1 MVGDARRAVPVFAG
15 ETGDARGGDVARAV
29 VGGIVVERRR
39 GGRARRRLGR
49 MLGGQRGV
57 GRGRGGGRLARRR
70 GADPPGARGGI
81 VAHLE
86 PLQSRDDVLRG
97 RHRAGAARDWA
108 GGGRT
113 IREVARV
120 PITAGPRETAFPRR
134 RANSHCYPRRRAHR
148 VARRPPA
155 NAQTRR
161 GRPFR
166 IDSRLARTRASPSHP
181 PGRPT
186 LASRDPLPRTSI
198 GRHVGLQVPEARAPN
213 LSRRRPPSSRT
224 RRSPPPFRRRNTR
237 PRSRT
242 PSSSTPSSRCAR
254 APPPAVPP
262 NCRGIVIPA
271 DPSPGRPAANPIPN
285 ARLTRPTRPR
295 SRPARAER
303 LSLRRQEDLP
313 ELGPHLGLAGGGP
326 WPAAPRVGAFDPSP
340 RPEPDRAPDAAPS
353 ADEDPNASM
362 RGTAR

>member
-1 MVGDARRAVPVFAG
+1 MVGDARRARAGLRG

-113 IREVARV
+113 IRRFARV
-120 PITAGPRETAFPRR
+120 PITAGPRETAFPRWREFPLLSAASRTPR
-134 RANSHCYPRRRAHR
+134 RASTTGERPDAPRTIPSDRLETRAHPSVSVAPAGASHSR
-148 VARRPPA
+148 VARSPPA
-155 NAQTRR
+155 HV
-161 GRPFR
+161 
-166 IDSRLARTRASPSHP
+166 DRAPCWASSPGS
-181 PGRPT
+181 
-186 LASRDPLPRTSI
+186 
-198 GRHVGLQVPEARAPN
+198 ARARPN

-237 PRSRT
+237 
-242 PSSSTPSSRCAR
+242 
-254 APPPAVPP
+254 
-262 NCRGIVIPA
+262 
-271 DPSPGRPAANPIPN
+271 
-285 ARLTRPTRPR
+285 
-295 SRPARAER
+295 
-303 LSLRRQEDLP
+303 
-313 ELGPHLGLAGGGP
+313 
-326 WPAAPRVGAFDPSP
+326 
-340 RPEPDRAPDAAPS
+340 
-353 ADEDPNASM
+353 
-362 RGTAR
+362 

>member
-1 MVGDARRAVPVFAG
+1 MTLSGCARRARRRGGACGRRARVGVGGGARGPGTAREERRAWDGGGRARARAGLRG

-49 MLGGQRGV
+49 MLGSQRGV

-113 IREVARV
+113 IRRFARV
-120 PITAGPRETAFPRR
+120 PITAGPRETAFPRCARIPPVLSAASRTPR
-134 RANSHCYPRRRAHR
+134 RASTTGERPDAPRTIPSDRLETRA
-148 VARRPPA
+148 
-155 NAQTRR
+155 
-161 GRPFR
+161 
-166 IDSRLARTRASPSHP
+166 RASPSHP

-198 GRHVGLQVPEARAPN
+198 GRHVGLQVPEARARART
-213 LSRRRPPSSRT
+213 SREGGPLVEDQAVTPTVSPQKTPGDRVREHRLRRP
-224 RRSPPPFRRRNTR
+224 RRQGALGRL
-237 PRSRT
+237 
-242 PSSSTPSSRCAR
+242 
-254 APPPAVPP
+254 PAVPP
-262 NCRGIVIPA
+262 NCRN
-271 DPSPGRPAANPIPN
+271 RH
-285 ARLTRPTRPR
+285 PR
-295 SRPARAER
+295 RSVPRAER
-303 LSLRRQEDLP
+303 P
-313 ELGPHLGLAGGGP
+313 P
-326 WPAAPRVGAFDPSP
+326 PRIRF
-340 RPEPDRAPDAAPS
+340 RTRA
-353 ADEDPNASM
+353 
-362 RGTAR
+362 

>member
-1 MVGDARRAVPVFAG
+1 MVGDARRARAGLRG

-113 IREVARV
+113 IRRFARV
-120 PITAGPRETAFPRR
+120 PITAGPRETAFPRWRESPIAIRGVAHTASRVDHRRTPR
-134 RANSHCYPRRRAHR
+134 RAADDPFGSTRDSRAPERLRR
-148 VARRPPA
+148 
-155 NAQTRR
+155 TRR
-161 GRPFR
+161 GVPL
-166 IDSRLARTRASPSHP
+166 SRREIPSRARRSGAML
-181 PGRPT
+181 GFK
-186 LASRDPLPRTSI
+186 SRKR
-198 GRHVGLQVPEARAPN
+198 ARARPN

-237 PRSRT
+237 
-242 PSSSTPSSRCAR
+242 
-254 APPPAVPP
+254 
-262 NCRGIVIPA
+262 
-271 DPSPGRPAANPIPN
+271 
-285 ARLTRPTRPR
+285 
-295 SRPARAER
+295 
-303 LSLRRQEDLP
+303 
-313 ELGPHLGLAGGGP
+313 
-326 WPAAPRVGAFDPSP
+326 
-340 RPEPDRAPDAAPS
+340 
-353 ADEDPNASM
+353 
-362 RGTAR
+362 